1 LNISNTLASR
11 LEEFARVA
19 GVTAGQLAGDILE
32 REFAPD
38 CYMKTLRRCIGSRY
52 PKAQANNLSNNYNA
66 FAKAEAERTGRLVG
80 YEATVEFCKDRSFHL
95 YFSVIKSA
103 EVRRAMRAN
112 DSWLFPPRKTVTCP
126 VRTTRSGLKERD

>member
-38 CYMKTLRRCIGSRY
+38 CYMETLRRCIGGRY

-66 FAKAEAERTGRLVG
+66 FAKGESERTGRLVG
-80 YEATVEFCKDRSFHL
+80 HEAKVESYDGSFHF
-95 YFSVIKSA
+95 YFPVIKSA
-103 EVRRAMRAN
+103 EVRRAMTAAASYPN
-112 DSWLFPPRKTVTCP
+112 LC
-126 VRTTRSGLKERD
+126 RSFYSTP

>member
-32 REFAPD
+32 KEFAPD
-38 CYMKTLRRCIGSRY
+38 CYIETLRKCIGGRY

-80 YEATVEFCKDRSFHL
+80 YEATLESCKDGSFHL
-95 YFSVIKSA
+95 YFPVIKSA
-103 EVRRAMRAN
+103 EVRRAMRAA
-112 DSWLFPPRKTVTCP
+112 DWLLPPRKRKTI
-126 VRTTRSGLKERD
+126 SGPGDAQRPKVL